1 MKTFKKKKRKNATGQ
16 GNDYKTGCLLDYNY
30 FKKNQQ
36 AFDADPKTIQ
46 QINFAGNL
54 DRAEGETIFSIIEEA
69 EKTFPD
75 FSQETVRVL
84 LIYFAL
90 M

>member
-1 MKTFKKKKRKNATGQ
+1 MQLVKEMIIKLVVYQIIIISKKS
-16 GNDYKTGCLLDYNY
+16 
-30 FKKNQQ
+30 QQ

-69 EKTFPD
+69 EKTFLD

>member
-1 MKTFKKKKRKNATGQ
+1 MKIFKKKEKMQLVKEMIIKLVVYQ
-16 GNDYKTGCLLDYNY
+16 IIIIS
-30 FKKNQQ
+30 KKSQQ

-69 EKTFPD
+69 EKTFLD

>member
-1 MKTFKKKKRKNATGQ
+1 MQLVKEMIIKLVVYQ
-16 GNDYKTGCLLDYNY
+16 IIIIS
-30 FKKNQQ
+30 KKNQQ

-69 EKTFPD
+69 EKTFLD